1 MAMTQAS
8 SDQVKV
14 GMLGEKDATDFVYT
28 QIGGVR
34 FYTGTGAPTHA
45 SVRGSIHIDV
55 SNGKMHICTVA
66 TGTWV
71 VVGVQTT

>member
-34 FYTGTGAPTHA
+34 FYTGTSAPTHA
-45 SVRGSIHIDV
+45 SVKGSIAIDV
-55 SNGKMHICTVA
+55 NTGKMHICTVA

-71 VVGVQTT
+71 VVGAQTT

>member
-8 SDQVKV
+8 SDKVKV

-34 FYTGTGAPTHA
+34 FYTGTSAPTHA
-45 SVRGSIHIDV
+45 SVKGSIAVDV
-55 SNGKMHICTVA
+55 ASAKMYICTVA
-66 TGTWV
+66 TGTWA
-71 VVGVQTT
+71 VVGTQS